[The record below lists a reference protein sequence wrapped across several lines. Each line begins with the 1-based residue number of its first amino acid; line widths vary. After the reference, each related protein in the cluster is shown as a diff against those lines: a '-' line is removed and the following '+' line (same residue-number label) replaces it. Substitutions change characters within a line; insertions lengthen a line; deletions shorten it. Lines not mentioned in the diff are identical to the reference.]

1 MQKKI
6 SLSDKYEKREGKIF
20 LTGIQALVRLP
31 LIQKDLDTQNNLN
44 TGGFISGYKG
54 SPLGGY
60 DLELSKAQKYL
71 DDFKTLYNDAGI
83 FSKQNVENYF
93 PRVYNFAQINR
104 NPDEFKKVLTEIFK
118 LKKAKNPTKE
128 AEKFFNKINDIS
140 EFNLIKTNIDD
151 LINDKKISQN
161 YILTPLSN
169 HITKQRVLTGPYK
182 QVEKLLTDGN
192 FLINQLSS

>member
-31 LIQKDLDTQNNLN
+31 LIQKDLDAQNDLN

-71 DDFKTLYNDAGI
+71 DDGDSYVIVT
-83 FSKQNVENYF
+83 
-93 PRVYNFAQINR
+93 
-104 NPDEFKKVLTEIFK
+104 
-118 LKKAKNPTKE
+118 
-128 AEKFFNKINDIS
+128 
-140 EFNLIKTNIDD
+140 
-151 LINDKKISQN
+151 
-161 YILTPLSN
+161 
-169 HITKQRVLTGPYK
+169 
-182 QVEKLLTDGN
+182 
-192 FLINQLSS
+192 